1 MKIGGLKMLLRGRR
15 DRDFRATPWA
25 VVCGWLRVTV
35 PEMLAGIGMVIML
48 VLIVM
53 AGGMV
58 G

>member
-1 MKIGGLKMLLRGRR
+1 MLLRGRR

-35 PEMLAGIGMVIML
+35 PEMLAGIGMAIML
-48 VLIVM
+48 ILTVVV
-53 AGGMV
+53 GGMI

>member
-1 MKIGGLKMLLRGRR
+1 MLLRGRR

-25 VVCGWLRVTV
+25 VVCGWLRITV
-35 PEMLAGIGMVIML
+35 PEVVAGLGMMVML

-53 AGGMV
+53 VGGMI